1 MIAIQSPSRKGRTMS
16 LNAMLEQAN
25 RAPLMAE
32 PARRD
37 AMRYMGMFGG
47 GLMTALVLMGPV
59 LRVVEKLAA

>member
-1 MIAIQSPSRKGRTMS
+1 MS